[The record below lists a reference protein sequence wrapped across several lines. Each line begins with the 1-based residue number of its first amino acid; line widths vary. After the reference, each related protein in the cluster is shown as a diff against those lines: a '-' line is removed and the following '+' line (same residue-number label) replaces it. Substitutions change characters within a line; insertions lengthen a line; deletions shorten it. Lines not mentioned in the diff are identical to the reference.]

1 MFLKFDEAKFGSN
14 EILKAIQKCKKNMGF
29 ATNHLIFAETFDN
42 MHNPLQVL
50 KHYWGYDGFRPGQ
63 AEVIDSILSGH
74 DTLALMPTGGGKS
87 ITFQV
92 PALAIPGICLVISPL
107 VALMKDQV
115 KNLQKRGILSAF
127 ISSEMQHWE
136 ILQQLDNC
144 ILGDYKFLY
153 IAPERISSEL
163 FQGKLKSLSA
173 KVNLLVVD
181 EAHCISQWGN
191 DFRRDYRLIADIR
204 DAIPR
209 VPVIA
214 VTASATAS
222 VVADICEQLHFRR
235 GYKVFKTSFERKNL
249 SFVVRKTDNKLME
262 ICHILSSV
270 PGSAVIYSRTRKGV
284 EEYAGK
290 LRAAGISAEYFH
302 AGLESTIKTE
312 RQTDWQKG
320 NIRVLVA
327 TNAFGMGIDKGDVRL
342 VIHTEFPDSMEAYYQ
357 EAGRA
362 GRDGKR
368 AYAVALLGPQDI
380 TDIKGRPSKTFPTI
394 EYIKRVYEALCN
406 RFQIA
411 EGDGEGAV
419 VYLEEQQFLRDWHFD
434 KGRLRASLEI
444 LSLSNY
450 FRFEP
455 YPDSH
460 PYLRY
465 DQPRWTLDRFL
476 EDDSPAAQ
484 IVVAVLRNYEGLFSD
499 GVFVS
504 IDLLARKTGLDSLQ
518 VAKVLGYL
526 RNIGFCYVPPRKNPR
541 ITFKMIRVPLERLSI
556 STASYDDR
564 LAAFKMRIEKVVEYL
579 ETQGC
584 RQEFISEYFGMEG
597 TRCGCCDNCLH
608 KE

>member
-1 MFLKFDEAKFGSN
+1 
-14 EILKAIQKCKKNMGF
+14 
-29 ATNHLIFAETFDN
+29 

-92 PALAIPGICLVISPL
+92 PALANPGICLVVSPL

-127 ISSEMQHWE
+127 ISSEMPHWE

-153 IAPERISSEL
+153 ISPERISSEL
-163 FQGKLKSLSA
+163 FQEKLKTLSR

-204 DAIPR
+204 DAIPHVR
-209 VPVIA
+209 VIA
-214 VTASATAS
+214 VTASATAA
-222 VVADICEQLHFRR
+222 VVADICEQLHFRK
-235 GYKVFKTSFERKNL
+235 GYRIFKTSFERKNL
-249 SFVVRKTDNKLME
+249 SFVVRKTDNKLKE
-262 ICHILSSV
+262 ICHILSAV

-302 AGLESTIKTE
+302 AGLDPVVKTE
-312 RQTDWQKG
+312 RQTNWVKG
-320 NIRVLVA
+320 FTRVLVA

-380 TDIKGRPSKTFPTI
+380 TDIKRRPSNAFPTI

-406 RFQIA
+406 HFQIA
-411 EGDGEGAV
+411 EGDGEGVV
-419 VYLEEQQFLRDWHFD
+419 VYLDEPEFLKNWYFD
-434 KGRLRASLEI
+434 KGRLRSSLEI

-450 FRFEP
+450 LTFEP
-455 YPDSH
+455 YPNSQ

-465 DQPRWTLDRFL
+465 DQPRWTMDRFL
-476 EDDSPAAQ
+476 NDDSPAAK
-484 IVVAVLRNYEGLFSD
+484 VAVEVLRNYEGLFSA

-504 IDLLARKTGLDSLQ
+504 VDLLARKTGLEPRV

-526 RNIGFCYVPPRKNPR
+526 RNVGFYYVPPRKEPR
-541 ITFKMIRVPLERLSI
+541 ITFKMIRVPLDHLVI
-556 STASYDDR
+556 TTASYENR

-579 ETQGC
+579 ETNGC

-597 TRCGCCDNCLH
+597 TRCGCCDNCLQRR
-608 KE
+608 

>member
-1 MFLKFDEAKFGSN
+1 
-14 EILKAIQKCKKNMGF
+14 
-29 ATNHLIFAETFDN
+29 

-153 IAPERISSEL
+153 IAPERISSDL

-235 GYKVFKTSFERKNL
+235 GYKIFKTSFQRNNL

-262 ICHILSSV
+262 ICHILSAV

-302 AGLESTIKTE
+302 AGLEPGIKTE
-312 RQTDWQKG
+312 RQAGWQKG
-320 NIRVLVA
+320 DIRVLVA
-327 TNAFGMGIDKGDVRL
+327 TNAFGMGIDKGDVRV

-419 VYLEEQQFLRDWHFD
+419 VYLDEQQFLRDWHFD

-450 FRFEP
+450 LRFEP
-455 YPDSH
+455 YPDTH

-484 IVVAVLRNYEGLFSD
+484 ILVAVLRNYEGLFSD

-504 IDLLARKTGLDSLQ
+504 IDLLARKTGLEPLQ

-526 RNIGFCYVPPRKNPR
+526 RNIGFSYVPPRKNPR

>member
-1 MFLKFDEAKFGSN
+1 
-14 EILKAIQKCKKNMGF
+14 
-29 ATNHLIFAETFDN
+29 

-153 IAPERISSEL
+153 IAPERISSDL
-163 FQGKLKSLSA
+163 FQGKLKFLSA
-173 KVNLLVVD
+173 KVNFLVVD

-204 DAIPR
+204 DTIPR

-450 FRFEP
+450 LRFEP
-455 YPDSH
+455 YPDTH

-597 TRCGCCDNCLH
+597 TRCGCCDNCLR
-608 KE
+608 KV

>member
-1 MFLKFDEAKFGSN
+1 MYKS
-14 EILKAIQKCKKNMGF
+14 I
-29 ATNHLIFAETFDN
+29 
-42 MHNPLQVL
+42 QVL
-50 KHYWGYDGFRPGQ
+50 KQFWGYDSFRPGQ

-92 PALAIPGICLVISPL
+92 PALSKPGICLVISPL

-115 KNLQKRGILSAF
+115 KNLQKRGILSVF
-127 ISSEMQHWE
+127 ISSEMPRWE

-153 IAPERISSEL
+153 ISPERISSDL
-163 FQGKLKSLSA
+163 FQEKLKPLSA

-214 VTASATAS
+214 VTASATAA
-222 VVADICEQLHFRR
+222 VVADICEQLHFRK
-235 GYKVFKTSFERKNL
+235 GYRVFKTSFERKNL
-249 SFVVRKTDNKLME
+249 SFVVRKTDNKLNE
-262 ICHILSSV
+262 LCHILSSV
-270 PGSAVIYSRTRKGV
+270 QGSAVVYSRTRRGV
-284 EEYAGK
+284 DEYAGK

-302 AGLESTIKTE
+302 AGLDPVIKTE
-312 RQTDWQKG
+312 RQTDWLKG
-320 NIRVLVA
+320 NTRVLVA

-362 GRDGKR
+362 GRDGNR

-380 TDIKGRPSKTFPTI
+380 TDIKRRPSNAFPTI

-411 EGDGEGAV
+411 EGDGEGV
-419 VYLEEQQFLRDWHFD
+419 SVYLNEPEFLRDWHFD
-434 KGRLRASLEI
+434 KGRLRSSLEI
-444 LSLSNY
+444 LSLSGY
-450 FRFEP
+450 LDFEP
-455 YPDSH
+455 YPNTH

-465 DQPRWTLDRFL
+465 DQPRWTMDRFL
-476 EDDSPAAQ
+476 NEDSPAAK
-484 IVVAVLRNYEGLFSD
+484 IAIEVLRNYEGLFSA

-504 IDLLARKTGLDSLQ
+504 VDMLARKTGFQ
-518 VAKVLGYL
+518 PREVAKILGYL
-526 RNIGFCYVPPRKNPR
+526 RNIGFYYLPSKKEPR
-541 ITFKMIRVPLERLSI
+541 ITFKMIRVPLERLVI
-556 STASYDDR
+556 TTASYENR
-564 LAAFKMRIEKVVEYL
+564 LSAFKMRIEKVAEYL
-579 ETQGC
+579 QTTGC

-597 TRCGCCDNCLH
+597 TRCGCCDNCLR

>member
-1 MFLKFDEAKFGSN
+1 
-14 EILKAIQKCKKNMGF
+14 
-29 ATNHLIFAETFDN
+29 

-153 IAPERISSEL
+153 IAPERISSDL
-163 FQGKLKSLSA
+163 FQGKLKFLSA
-173 KVNLLVVD
+173 KVNFLVVD

-411 EGDGEGAV
+411 EGDEEGAV

-450 FRFEP
+450 LRFEP
-455 YPDSH
+455 YPDTH

-597 TRCGCCDNCLH
+597 TRCGCCDNCLR
-608 KE
+608 KV

>member
-1 MFLKFDEAKFGSN
+1 
-14 EILKAIQKCKKNMGF
+14 
-29 ATNHLIFAETFDN
+29 
-42 MHNPLQVL
+42 MHHPLQVL

-92 PALAIPGICLVISPL
+92 PALANPGICLVISPL

-127 ISSEMQHWE
+127 ISSEMPHWE

-153 IAPERISSEL
+153 ISPERISSEL
-163 FQGKLKSLSA
+163 FQEKLKTLSS

-204 DAIPR
+204 DAIPH
-209 VPVIA
+209 VQVIA
-214 VTASATAS
+214 VTASATAA
-222 VVADICEQLHFRR
+222 VVADICEQLHFRK
-235 GYKVFKTSFERKNL
+235 GYRIFKTSFERKNL
-249 SFVVRKTDNKLME
+249 SFVVRKTDNKLKE
-262 ICHILSSV
+262 ICHILSAV

-302 AGLESTIKTE
+302 AGLDPVLKTE
-312 RQTDWQKG
+312 RQADWVKG
-320 NIRVLVA
+320 FTRVLVA
-327 TNAFGMGIDKGDVRL
+327 TNAFGMGIDKGDVRV

-362 GRDGKR
+362 
-368 AYAVALLGPQDI
+368 YAVALLGPQDI
-380 TDIKGRPSKTFPTI
+380 TDIKRRPSNAFPTI

-411 EGDGEGAV
+411 EGDGEGV
-419 VYLEEQQFLRDWHFD
+419 SVYLDEPEFLRDWHFD
-434 KGRLRASLEI
+434 KGRLRSSLEI

-450 FRFEP
+450 LTFEP
-455 YPDSH
+455 YPNSQ

-465 DQPRWTLDRFL
+465 DQPRWMMDRFL
-476 EDDSPAAQ
+476 SDDSPAAK
-484 IVVAVLRNYEGLFSD
+484 VAVEVLRNYEGLFST

-504 IDLLARKTGLDSLQ
+504 VDMLARKTGLEARE

-526 RNIGFCYVPPRKNPR
+526 RNVGFYYVPPRKEPR
-541 ITFKMIRVPLERLSI
+541 ITFKMIRVPLDRLVI
-556 STASYDDR
+556 TTASYENR
-564 LAAFKMRIEKVVEYL
+564 LAAFKMRIEKVAEYL
-579 ETQGC
+579 ETHGC

-597 TRCGCCDNCLH
+597 TRCGCCDNCLQ
-608 KE
+608 KR

>member
-1 MFLKFDEAKFGSN
+1 
-14 EILKAIQKCKKNMGF
+14 
-29 ATNHLIFAETFDN
+29 

-153 IAPERISSEL
+153 IAPERISSDL
-163 FQGKLKSLSA
+163 FQGKLKFLSA
-173 KVNLLVVD
+173 KVNFLVVD

-450 FRFEP
+450 LRFEP
-455 YPDSH
+455 YPDTH

-564 LAAFKMRIEKVVEYL
+564 LAAFKMRIDKVVEYF

-597 TRCGCCDNCLH
+597 TRCGCCDNCLR
-608 KE
+608 KV

>member
-153 IAPERISSEL
+153 IAPERISSDL
-163 FQGKLKSLSA
+163 FQGKLKFLSA

-362 GRDGKR
+362 GRDGENS
-368 AYAVALLGPQDI
+368 Q
-380 TDIKGRPSKTFPTI
+380 
-394 EYIKRVYEALCN
+394 C
-406 RFQIA
+406 
-411 EGDGEGAV
+411 
-419 VYLEEQQFLRDWHFD
+419 
-434 KGRLRASLEI
+434 I
-444 LSLSNY
+444 L
-450 FRFEP
+450 
-455 YPDSH
+455 
-460 PYLRY
+460 
-465 DQPRWTLDRFL
+465 
-476 EDDSPAAQ
+476 
-484 IVVAVLRNYEGLFSD
+484 LFSVVMENGPMPWLCWD
-499 GVFVS
+499 RR
-504 IDLLARKTGLDSLQ
+504 ILQ
-518 VAKVLGYL
+518 
-526 RNIGFCYVPPRKNPR
+526 
-541 ITFKMIRVPLERLSI
+541 T
-556 STASYDDR
+556 
-564 LAAFKMRIEKVVEYL
+564 
-579 ETQGC
+579 
-584 RQEFISEYFGMEG
+584 
-597 TRCGCCDNCLH
+597 
-608 KE
+608 

>member
-1 MFLKFDEAKFGSN
+1 MYKS
-14 EILKAIQKCKKNMGF
+14 I
-29 ATNHLIFAETFDN
+29 
-42 MHNPLQVL
+42 QVL
-50 KHYWGYDGFRPGQ
+50 KQFWGYDSFRPGQ

-92 PALAIPGICLVISPL
+92 PALSKPGICLVISPL

-127 ISSEMQHWE
+127 ISSEMPRWE

-153 IAPERISSEL
+153 ISPERISSDL
-163 FQGKLKSLSA
+163 FQEKLKPLSE

-214 VTASATAS
+214 VTASATAA
-222 VVADICEQLHFRR
+222 VVADICEQLHFRK
-235 GYKVFKTSFERKNL
+235 GYRVFKTSFERKNL
-249 SFVVRKTDNKLME
+249 SFVVRKTDNKLNE
-262 ICHILSSV
+262 LCHILSSV
-270 PGSAVIYSRTRKGV
+270 QGSAVVYSRTRRGV

-302 AGLESTIKTE
+302 AGLDPVIKTE
-312 RQTDWQKG
+312 RQTDWLKG
-320 NIRVLVA
+320 NTRVLVA

-362 GRDGKR
+362 GRDGNR

-380 TDIKGRPSKTFPTI
+380 TDIKRRPSNAFPTI

-411 EGDGEGAV
+411 EGDGEGV
-419 VYLEEQQFLRDWHFD
+419 SVYLNEPEFLRDWHFD
-434 KGRLRASLEI
+434 KGRLRSSLEI
-444 LSLSNY
+444 LSLSGY
-450 FRFEP
+450 LDFEP
-455 YPDSH
+455 YPNTH

-465 DQPRWTLDRFL
+465 DQPRWTMDRFL
-476 EDDSPAAQ
+476 NEDSPAAK
-484 IVVAVLRNYEGLFSD
+484 ITVEVLRNYEELFSA
-499 GVFVS
+499 GVSVS
-504 IDLLARKTGLDSLQ
+504 VDMLARKTGFQ
-518 VAKVLGYL
+518 PREVAKILGYL
-526 RNIGFCYVPPRKNPR
+526 RNIGFYYLPSKKEPR
-541 ITFKMIRVPLERLSI
+541 ITFKMIRVPLERLVI
-556 STASYDDR
+556 TTASYENR
-564 LAAFKMRIEKVVEYL
+564 LSAFKMRIEKVAEYL
-579 ETQGC
+579 QTTGC

-597 TRCGCCDNCLH
+597 TRCGCCDNCLR

>member
-1 MFLKFDEAKFGSN
+1 
-14 EILKAIQKCKKNMGF
+14 
-29 ATNHLIFAETFDN
+29 

-153 IAPERISSEL
+153 IAPERISSDL

-235 GYKVFKTSFERKNL
+235 GYKIFKTSFQRNNL

-302 AGLESTIKTE
+302 AGLEPGIKTE
-312 RQTDWQKG
+312 RQAGWQKG
-320 NIRVLVA
+320 DIRVLVA
-327 TNAFGMGIDKGDVRL
+327 TNAFGMGIDKGDVRV

-394 EYIKRVYEALCN
+394 EYINRVYEALCN

-450 FRFEP
+450 LRFEP

-504 IDLLARKTGLDSLQ
+504 IDLLARKTGLEPLQ

-597 TRCGCCDNCLH
+597 TRCGCCDNCLQRR
-608 KE
+608 

>member
-1 MFLKFDEAKFGSN
+1 MYKS
-14 EILKAIQKCKKNMGF
+14 I
-29 ATNHLIFAETFDN
+29 
-42 MHNPLQVL
+42 QVL
-50 KHYWGYDGFRPGQ
+50 KQFWGYDSFRPGQ

-92 PALAIPGICLVISPL
+92 PALSKPGICLVISPL

-127 ISSEMQHWE
+127 ISSEMPRWE

-153 IAPERISSEL
+153 ISPERISSDL
-163 FQGKLKSLSA
+163 FQEKLKPLSE

-214 VTASATAS
+214 VTASATAA
-222 VVADICEQLHFRR
+222 VVADICEQLHFRK
-235 GYKVFKTSFERKNL
+235 GYRVFKTSFERKNL
-249 SFVVRKTDNKLME
+249 SFVVRKTDNKLNE
-262 ICHILSSV
+262 LCHILSSV
-270 PGSAVIYSRTRKGV
+270 QGSAVVYSRTRRGV

-302 AGLESTIKTE
+302 AGLDPVIKTE
-312 RQTDWQKG
+312 RQTDWLKG
-320 NIRVLVA
+320 NTRVLVA

-362 GRDGKR
+362 GRDGNR

-380 TDIKGRPSKTFPTI
+380 TDIKRRPSNAFPTI

-411 EGDGEGAV
+411 EGDGEGV
-419 VYLEEQQFLRDWHFD
+419 SVYLNEPEFLRDWHFD
-434 KGRLRASLEI
+434 KGRLRSSLEI
-444 LSLSNY
+444 LSLSGY
-450 FRFEP
+450 LDFEP
-455 YPDSH
+455 YPNTH

-465 DQPRWTLDRFL
+465 DQPRWTMDRFL
-476 EDDSPAAQ
+476 NEDSPAAK
-484 IVVAVLRNYEGLFSD
+484 ITIEVLRNYEGLFSA
-499 GVFVS
+499 GVSVS
-504 IDLLARKTGLDSLQ
+504 VDMLARKTGFQ
-518 VAKVLGYL
+518 PREVAKILGYL
-526 RNIGFCYVPPRKNPR
+526 RNIGFYYLPSKKEPR
-541 ITFKMIRVPLERLSI
+541 ITFKMIRVPLERLVI
-556 STASYDDR
+556 TTASYENR
-564 LAAFKMRIEKVVEYL
+564 LSAFKMRIEKVAEYL
-579 ETQGC
+579 QTTGC

-597 TRCGCCDNCLH
+597 TRCGCCDNCLR

>member
-1 MFLKFDEAKFGSN
+1 
-14 EILKAIQKCKKNMGF
+14 
-29 ATNHLIFAETFDN
+29 

-153 IAPERISSEL
+153 IAPERISSDL
-163 FQGKLKSLSA
+163 FQGKLKFLSA
-173 KVNLLVVD
+173 KVNFLVVD

-302 AGLESTIKTE
+302 AGLESAIKTE

-450 FRFEP
+450 LRFEP
-455 YPDSH
+455 YPDTH

-597 TRCGCCDNCLH
+597 TRCGCCDNCLR
-608 KE
+608 KV

>member
-1 MFLKFDEAKFGSN
+1 
-14 EILKAIQKCKKNMGF
+14 
-29 ATNHLIFAETFDN
+29 
-42 MHNPLQVL
+42 
-50 KHYWGYDGFRPGQ
+50 
-63 AEVIDSILSGH
+63 
-74 DTLALMPTGGGKS
+74 MPTGGGKS

-92 PALAIPGICLVISPL
+92 PALANPGICLVVSPL

-127 ISSEMQHWE
+127 ISSEMPHWE

-153 IAPERISSEL
+153 ISPERISSEL
-163 FQGKLKSLSA
+163 FQEKLKTLSR

-204 DAIPR
+204 DVIPH
-209 VPVIA
+209 VQVIA
-214 VTASATAS
+214 VTASATAA
-222 VVADICEQLHFRR
+222 VVADICEQLHFRK
-235 GYKVFKTSFERKNL
+235 GYRIFKTSFERKNL
-249 SFVVRKTDNKLME
+249 SFVVRKTDNKLKE
-262 ICHILSSV
+262 ICHILSAV

-302 AGLESTIKTE
+302 AGLDPVLKTE
-312 RQTDWQKG
+312 RQADWVKG
-320 NIRVLVA
+320 FTRVLVA
-327 TNAFGMGIDKGDVRL
+327 TNAFGMGIDKGDVRV
-342 VIHTEFPDSMEAYYQ
+342 VIHT
-357 EAGRA
+357 
-362 GRDGKR
+362 DGKR

-380 TDIKGRPSKTFPTI
+380 TDIKRRPSNAFPTI

-411 EGDGEGAV
+411 EGDGEGV
-419 VYLEEQQFLRDWHFD
+419 SVYLDEPEFLRDWHFD
-434 KGRLRASLEI
+434 KGRLRSSLEI

-450 FRFEP
+450 LTFEP
-455 YPDSH
+455 YPNSQ

-465 DQPRWTLDRFL
+465 DQPRWMMDRFL
-476 EDDSPAAQ
+476 SDDSPAAK
-484 IVVAVLRNYEGLFSD
+484 VAVEVLRNYEGLFST

-504 IDLLARKTGLDSLQ
+504 VDMLARKTGLEARE

-526 RNIGFCYVPPRKNPR
+526 RNVGFYYVPPRKEPR
-541 ITFKMIRVPLERLSI
+541 ITFKMIRVPLDRLVI
-556 STASYDDR
+556 TTASYENR

-579 ETQGC
+579 ETHGC

-597 TRCGCCDNCLH
+597 ARCGCCDNCLQ
-608 KE
+608 KR

>member
-1 MFLKFDEAKFGSN
+1 
-14 EILKAIQKCKKNMGF
+14 
-29 ATNHLIFAETFDN
+29 

-153 IAPERISSEL
+153 IAPERISSDL
-163 FQGKLKSLSA
+163 FQGKLKFLSA
-173 KVNLLVVD
+173 KVNFLVVD

-450 FRFEP
+450 LRFEP
-455 YPDSH
+455 YPDTH

-504 IDLLARKTGLDSLQ
+504 IDLLARKTGLESLQ

-597 TRCGCCDNCLH
+597 TRCGCCDNCLR
-608 KE
+608 KV